1 MKIRLGFVSNSSSS
15 SFIVIGS
22 ELTNEEFFGKAKEL
36 IKVGR
41 LYGEGEWRCEGID
54 FFKIT
59 KEMWQI
65 YVDSMNKQR
74 INFYDAQIVSEEYG
88 KIKKSDIK
96 GEEFEVHLM
105 DIDQH
110 HTVSVEDFISR
121 YIKD

>member
-22 ELTNEEFFGKAKEL
+22 ELTNGEFLGKAKEL

-41 LYGEGEWRCEGID
+41 LYGEGEWCCEGID